1 VRYLLDANCCIYLF
15 THAYPALNRRVEA
28 TPLGEICLSAVTL
41 AEVAH
46 GSERGL
52 APSPKALK
60 LLTEQIPVLPFDEE
74 AARAYAKLPFERGN
88 FDRLLA
94 AHALS
99 RGLTLITRNT
109 KHFDSLPNL
118 AVEDWTLS

>member
-1 VRYLLDANCCIYLF
+1 
-15 THAYPALNRRVEA
+15 
-28 TPLGEICLSAVTL
+28 VTF

-52 APSPKALK
+52 APSPKALE
-60 LLTEQIPVLPFDEE
+60 LLVRQMPVLPFDEV
-74 AARAYAKLPFERGN
+74 AARAYARLPFERGN

-99 RGLTLITRNT
+99 RGLALISRNT
-109 KHFDSLPNL
+109 KHFGSLPNL
-118 AVEDWTLS
+118 QVEDWTLT

>member
-1 VRYLLDANCCIYLF
+1 MRYLLDANCCIYLF
-15 THAYPALNRRVEA
+15 TRVYPELNRRVKACA
-28 TPLGEICLSAVTL
+28 TGDIGLSSVTF

-52 APSPKALK
+52 VPPPEALDR
-60 LLTEQIPVLPFDEE
+60 LAVEMPVLPFDEA

-94 AHALS
+94 AHAIAA
-99 RGLTLITRNT
+99 GLVVVTRNVR
-109 KHFDSLPNL
+109 HFAAIPRL
-118 AVEDWTLS
+118 AVEDWTVA

>member
-1 VRYLLDANCCIYLF
+1 MRYLLDANCCIYLF
-15 THAYPALNRRVEA
+15 TRAYPELNRRVKA
-28 TPLGEICLSAVTL
+28 SAAGDIGISSVTF

-52 APSPKALK
+52 PPPRDALDRMA
-60 LLTEQIPVLPFDEE
+60 TQMPVLPFDEA
-74 AARAYAKLPFERGN
+74 AARAYARLPFERGN

-99 RGLTLITRNT
+99 KGLIVITRNVR
-109 KHFDSLPNL
+109 HFAPIAAL
-118 AVEDWTLS
+118 AVEDWTGS

>member
-1 VRYLLDANCCIYLF
+1 MRYLLDANCCIYLF
-15 THAYPALNRRVEA
+15 THAYPVLNRRVEA
-28 TPLGEICLSAVTL
+28 TPVGEICLSAVTL

-60 LLTEQIPVLPFDEE
+60 LLTDQMPVLSFDDD

-94 AHALS
+94 AHAQS

-118 AVEDWTLS
+118 VIEDWTLP